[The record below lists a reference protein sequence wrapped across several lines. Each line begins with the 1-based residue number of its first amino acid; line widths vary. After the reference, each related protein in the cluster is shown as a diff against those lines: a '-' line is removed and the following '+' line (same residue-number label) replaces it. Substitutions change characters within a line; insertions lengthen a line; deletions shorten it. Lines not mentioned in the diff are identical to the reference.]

1 MKRTVEYK
9 GYQASV
15 EFADDALFLKVL
27 HIDDLLVAELDSA
40 SAAQKVLQEL
50 IEGYLADCAEE
61 GRTPDPQFKGTL
73 NVRLGPDLHK
83 RAAMRAASE
92 GLSFNRWICVALEE
106 KLECG
111 KLSERIDGVFGRSRA
126 RIEAA
131 ALSQWIGYRVS
142 ETSLAVRSLN
152 THRHWN
158 SPSMEEAPAPAVMAA
173 MVRAKMH
180 A

>member
-27 HIDDLLVAELDSA
+27 HIDDLLIVELDSA
-40 SAAQKVLQEL
+40 SKAQKALEDL

-61 GRTPDPQFKGTL
+61 GRQPDPQFKGTL

-92 GLSFNRWICVALEE
+92 GLSFNRWICVAVEE

-111 KLSERIDGVFGRSRA
+111 KLSERIDGVFGKSRA

-131 ALSQWIGYRVS
+131 ALSKWVGDH
-142 ETSLAVRSLN
+142 LN
-152 THRHWN
+152 EFSYGVKTNMSHRHWN
-158 SPSMEEAPAPAVMAA
+158 SPSMNEVPGPVVAA
-173 MVRAKMH
+173 MVKAKMH